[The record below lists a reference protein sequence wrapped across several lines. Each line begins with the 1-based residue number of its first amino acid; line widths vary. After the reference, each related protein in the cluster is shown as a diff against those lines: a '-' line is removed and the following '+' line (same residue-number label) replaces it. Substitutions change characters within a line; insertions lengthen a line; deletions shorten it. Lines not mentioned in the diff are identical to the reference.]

1 MKMDTQ
7 GMTGE
12 VNSEFSKSSRSEFK
26 VTPLEVKQPKCFTD
40 MERDELKQI
49 IREVLLEFV

>member
-12 VNSEFSKSSRSEFK
+12 VSSQFSKANRGEFQ
-26 VTPLEVKQPKCFTD
+26 VTPIEVKQLKCFTD

-49 IREVLLEFV
+49 FREVLLEFV